1 MNNRLLLL
9 FPVLLTF
16 SCTQKE
22 TSGIEVIKFDKTLI
36 DSLQHSSDT
45 SYTEFIGR
53 YDFYSAHFYLTYKD
67 SLVTKVLK
75 DSLDN
80 VVGVNKSKNG
90 VVFFATEY
98 YPNGQL
104 IGRTEFKPGII
115 DGPAT
120 YYYPDGRIKSF
131 GIWRNYSQVG
141 IWKNYSEN
149 GELKEIIEYNDNGDI
164 ISTETII

>member
-45 SYTEFIGR
+45 SYSEFIGP
-53 YDFYSAHFYLTYKD
+53 YDFYSANFYVSYKD

-80 VVGVNKSKNG
+80 VVGLNKSKKW
-90 VVFFATEY
+90 
-98 YPNGQL
+98 
-104 IGRTEFKPGII
+104 RCII
-115 DGPAT
+115 CC
-120 YYYPDGRIKSF
+120 RILS
-131 GIWRNYSQVG
+131 
-141 IWKNYSEN
+141 
-149 GELKEIIEYNDNGDI
+149 
-164 ISTETII
+164 